1 MKTENDITLLERVK
15 RQDQQA
21 FRILY
26 NRYFTLLFRRVYG
39 KIKNEDIARD
49 ILQETWIKVWE
60 DPDFI
65 LKKDIELNAFL
76 LKHCDYRILDYFRNL
91 KYKTEFSEEKYPEI
105 SDDEYMEILDT
116 LDTKELLVKI
126 QDIIDQL
133 TSTEKQVFELRIM
146 NRKSVEETAKI
157 LNISEKTVRNY
168 LSSALGEVRKQLKT
182 HYKASRYVA
191 AIFYI
196 ELFLNK

>member
-91 KYKTEFSEEKYPEI
+91 KYKMEFSEEKYPEI

>member
-1 MKTENDITLLERVK
+1 VKTENDITLLERVK

-91 KYKTEFSEEKYPEI
+91 KYKMEFSEEKYPEI

>member
-91 KYKTEFSEEKYPEI
+91 KYKMEFSEEKYPEI

-196 ELFLNK
+196 ELFLNR

>member
-1 MKTENDITLLERVK
+1 M
-15 RQDQQA
+15 
-21 FRILY
+21 Y

-91 KYKTEFSEEKYPEI
+91 KYKMEFSEEKYPEI

>member
-91 KYKTEFSEEKYPEI
+91 KYKMEFSEEKYPEI

-182 HYKASRYVA
+182 HYKASRYVV

>member
-91 KYKTEFSEEKYPEI
+91 KYKMEFSEEKYPEI

-116 LDTKELLVKI
+116 LDSKELLVKI

>member
-1 MKTENDITLLERVK
+1 MKTENDISLLKRVK
-15 RQDQQA
+15 CHDQQA

-105 SDDEYMEILDT
+105 SDEEYMEILDT

-182 HYKASRYVA
+182 HYKASRYIA